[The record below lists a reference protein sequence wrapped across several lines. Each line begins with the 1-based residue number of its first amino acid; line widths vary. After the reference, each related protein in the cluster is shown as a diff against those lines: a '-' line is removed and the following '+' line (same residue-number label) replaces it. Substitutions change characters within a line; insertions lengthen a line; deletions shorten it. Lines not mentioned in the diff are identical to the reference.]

1 MRKID
6 RYAHAIPVVL
16 VAVVAALNL
25 LPFFQTADLRLY
37 DQLLRLKGSVE
48 EDDRFLILRV
58 DDAAIAAVG
67 GWPWSRD
74 IIANGMWTL
83 KELGADRLV
92 FDIEYMDRSPSGV
105 DRTLLEERIPAAISS
120 QFGAV
125 VRNSTDLLQAI
136 AEGRIPAEDAMDFSE
151 LLRRSAEQSEL
162 TLTERVAEIARDN
175 DAYMGRAA
183 EVFENAFYTVTLLP
197 EPGQIAP
204 TTPDDLAFAVER
216 YPLRDAPNDHG
227 LVRVSSIQPV
237 IRSIGSRGAG
247 AGFTNVVVDTD
258 GVRRRVNLLA
268 DYDGRLFGQLAFVP
282 LWDLLG
288 RPEIEITGRRVV
300 LRDAQLPDSETP
312 TDIRIP
318 LSHDYRLLINWPR
331 KSFNDSFRQI
341 SYAQILR
348 HTDLLDSLR
357 QNLELM
363 RDAGY
368 FRFFDGTPPTDLIQ
382 YAEELRREVMLEE
395 RSADWFDQYAEIM
408 QAFVGETDTLLNGE
422 TEDSLISYIEE
433 FRAGTDSDDERAEY
447 EAIIED
453 AKDVFDS
460 TRGIFE
466 SLAALREELANQ
478 LEDAFVIIGQTGVGT
493 VDIGV
498 NPFEGEYFN
507 VGTHAALANTIL
519 QRDFLLEEPRWISV
533 TLAVVLGLGIGL
545 GTARLDT
552 KKGILFGIL
561 SLVIVAAGGAAYFLL
576 TSRYL
581 PLLTPI
587 TAVAVAF
594 VATSTT
600 SSLRNSAERAFL
612 RNAFSRYLSA
622 DVIGQI
628 LDDPDRLALGGDK
641 KFLSAMFTDIQGF
654 STISEKLDPSDLV
667 RLLNEYLTAM
677 SDIILDVRGT
687 IDKYEGDAIIAFF
700 GAPLDDPEHA
710 ANACRSAIRMK
721 RVEVELNERFL
732 AGQMTPSPLSTRIG
746 INTGDMVVGNMGT
759 ERKMDYTIM
768 GHAVNLAARLEGV
781 NKQYGS
787 YILVSESTRHW
798 AGDGFLFRRLDRVRV
813 VGVSE
818 PVQLYELLDE
828 RSAASSEMIARVEQ
842 FEQAIDLFQSRRFSE
857 ANRLFADLARLEGD
871 AGSAATYR
879 ARCAEYEKSPPTE
892 SWDGVYKLTQK

>member
-6 RYAHAIPVVL
+6 RYAHAIPIVL
-16 VAVVAALNL
+16 VAMVAALNVF
-25 LPFFQTADLRLY
+25 PVFQTADLRLY
-37 DQLLRLKGSVE
+37 DQLLRFKGAVE
-48 EDDRFLILRV
+48 EDERFLILRV

-74 IIANGMWTL
+74 IIADGMWTI

-105 DRTLLEERIPAAISS
+105 DRTLLEEQIPETISS
-120 QFGAV
+120 QFGTV
-125 VRNSTDLLQAI
+125 VRNSMDLLEAI
-136 AEGRIPAEDAMDFSE
+136 SDGRIPAEDAIDFGE
-151 LLRRSAEQSEL
+151 HLRRSAQQSEFAL
-162 TLTERVAEIARDN
+162 MERVGEIARDN
-175 DAYMGRAA
+175 DEYMGRAA

-197 EPGQIAP
+197 EQGQIAP
-204 TTPDDLAFAVER
+204 TTPDDLTYATER
-216 YPLRDAPNDHG
+216 YSLAEAPEDHG
-227 LVRVSSIQPV
+227 LDRVSSIQPV
-237 IRSIGSRGAG
+237 IRSIGSRAAG
-247 AGFTNVVVDTD
+247 AGFPNVVVDAD

-268 DYDGRLFGQLAFVP
+268 EYDGRLFGQLAFVP

-288 RPEIEITGRRVV
+288 RPEIEVSGRRIV
-300 LRDAQLPDSETP
+300 LHDARLPESDTL

-318 LSHDYRLLINWPR
+318 LSTDYRLLINWPR
-331 KSFNDSFRQI
+331 KSFNDSFRQM
-341 SYAQILR
+341 SYSQIL
-348 HTDLLDSLR
+348 HYADLLDSLQ
-357 QNLELM
+357 QNLGLM

-368 FRFFDGTPPTDLIQ
+368 FQFFDGTSPTELIRF
-382 YAEELRREVMLEE
+382 AEELRREVMLEE
-395 RSADWFDQYAEIM
+395 RSVESFDQYAEIM
-408 QAFVGETDTLLNGE
+408 QAFVAETDTLLSGE
-422 TEDSLISYIEE
+422 TEKALISHIEA
-433 FRAGTDSDDERAEY
+433 FRAAAEKDDKLSEY
-447 EAIIED
+447 EAIIAE
-453 AKDVFDS
+453 ARDVFHS
-460 TRGIFE
+460 TRGIFNAFT
-466 SLAALREELANQ
+466 SLREELEKQ
-478 LEDAFVIIGQTGVGT
+478 LENAFVIIGQTGVGT

-519 QRDFLLEEPRWISV
+519 QRDFLVEEARWISV
-533 TLAVVLGLGIGL
+533 VLAVVLGLGVGF

-561 SLVIVAAGGAAYFLL
+561 SLAVVMAGGVAYFLL

-581 PLLTPI
+581 ALLTPI

-600 SSLRNSAERAFL
+600 SSVRNSAERAFL

-628 LDDPDRLALGGDK
+628 LDNPERLALGGDK

-654 STISEKLDPSDLV
+654 STISERLDPTDLV
-667 RLLNEYLTAM
+667 RLLNAYLTAM

-700 GAPLDDPEHA
+700 GAPIDDPEHA

-721 RVEVELNERFL
+721 RIEIELNERFL
-732 AGQMTPSPLSTRIG
+732 DEQMTPSPLSTRIG

-787 YILVSESTRHW
+787 YILVSESTRNW
-798 AGDGFLFRRLDRVRV
+798 AGDEFLFRRLDRVRV

-828 RSAASSEMIARVEQ
+828 RSAASTEMMSRLEQ
-842 FEQAIDLFQSRRFSE
+842 FEKAIDLFQSHRFSE
-857 ANRLFADLARLEGD
+857 AYRLFADLSRYEGD
-871 AGSAATYR
+871 KGAAATYA
-879 ARCAEYEKSPPTE
+879 ARCAEYEKSPPKE
-892 SWDGVYKLTQK
+892 SWDGVYNLMQK